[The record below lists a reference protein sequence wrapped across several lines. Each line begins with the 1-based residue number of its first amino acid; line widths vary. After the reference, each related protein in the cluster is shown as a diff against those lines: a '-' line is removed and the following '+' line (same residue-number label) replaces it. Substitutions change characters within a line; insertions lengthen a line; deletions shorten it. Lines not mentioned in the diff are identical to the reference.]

1 MAMRKPGRSIRYAAT
16 LVSFTAL
23 LATLT
28 TGTAHAAIKDYKC
41 KTSSKASATDKGGRD
56 AVATSRDAKNSKKF
70 FRIEFISDGEHMYA
84 ENISEFNLVEYRASF
99 QGTGKTWYWNLRPN
113 KTVHDNLDLPEGHET
128 QINAIPTVPGFNCG
142 TNGART

>member
-1 MAMRKPGRSIRYAAT
+1 MRKPRRSIRYAAT
-16 LVSFTAL
+16 IASFTAL

-28 TGTAHAAIKDYKC
+28 TGTAHAGIKDYKC

-84 ENISEFNLVEYRASF
+84 ENISDFVLVEYHAYF
-99 QGTGKTWYWNLRPN
+99 QGTGKKWYWNLSQK
-113 KTVHDNLDLPEGHET
+113 KTVHDNLDLPEGRT
-128 QINAIPTVPGFNCG
+128 VVINAVPTVPGFDCS
-142 TNGART
+142 TNGGRT